1 MADRINIPLTD
12 RLTAEIRAINMKIAE
27 LEAERHA
34 LQRVLERT
42 KSEQFIVP
50 HSGRRK
56 NFGKI
61 EVEQEILQTLRRRES
76 PVSSGDLLAAAR
88 SVKYSLKAVTFR
100 TYLHRLK
107 AKGLITNLD
116 DKGRGYWSLVS
127 TKKGT

>member
-1 MADRINIPLTD
+1 MADRINIPLAD
-12 RLTAEIRAINMKIAE
+12 RLTAEIRAINKKIAD

-42 KSEQFIVP
+42 KSEQFIVA
-50 HSGRRK
+50 GTNRRK

-61 EVEQEILQTLRRRES
+61 EVEQEILQTLRRRET
-76 PVSSGDLLAAAR
+76 PVSSADLLAAAR

-107 AKGLITNLD
+107 AKGLITNLEA
-116 DKGRGYWSLVS
+116 VS
-127 TKKGT
+127 YTHLTLPTNREV

>member
-1 MADRINIPLTD
+1 MADRINIPLAD
-12 RLTAEIRAINMKIAE
+12 RLTAEIRAINKKIAD

-42 KSEQFIVP
+42 KSEQFIVA
-50 HSGRRK
+50 GTNRRK

-61 EVEQEILQTLRRRES
+61 EVEQEILQTLRRRET
-76 PVSSGDLLAAAR
+76 PVSSADLLAAAR

-107 AKGLITNLD
+107 
-116 DKGRGYWSLVS
+116 
-127 TKKGT
+127 